1 MILFSKETIALGR
14 VEVSTK
20 LNTTVIQPGFVAS
33 VEGVDLGQVPGSEL
47 EDRLRELHGRFPILA
62 FPEQDLTP
70 ESFIAFARIF
80 GDIEI
85 DAHVPQFA
93 HPGMP
98 ELIYL
103 TNIDADGNPDPASA
117 RRGSAWHSDSSY
129 KPEPCA
135 HTVLYALEV
144 PSKGGGTVFA
154 DMYRAY
160 ETLPDDMKAR
170 IDGRQARHLWS
181 QGPAGGGHI
190 PLTPEQEAAMPQVIQ
205 PMVRI
210 HPVSARKGLYVN
222 PLHTTEIMGMEPNEG
237 DDILSYLFD
246 HSISSDFQYHH
257 HWLPRQLV
265 IWDQRCTM
273 HKAEAAYSMDERRRL
288 MRTKIAGHAA

>member
-1 MILFSKETIALGR
+1 MIFFSEDTITLGT
-14 VEVSTK
+14 VDVSAE

-33 VEGVDLGQVPGSEL
+33 VEGVDLGQVRGLEL
-47 EDRLRELHGRFPILA
+47 EDRLRELHGEFPILA
-62 FPEQDLTP
+62 FPEQGLTP
-70 ESFIAFARIF
+70 ESFIAFARVF
-80 GDIEI
+80 GNIEI

-117 RRGSAWHSDSSY
+117 GRGSAWHSDSSY

-160 ETLPDDMKAR
+160 ETLPDDMKGICGVR
-170 IDGRQARHLWS
+170 VR
-181 QGPAGGGHI
+181 PAV
-190 PLTPEQEAAMPQVIQ
+190 VIY
-205 PMVRI
+205 R
-210 HPVSARKGLYVN
+210 
-222 PLHTTEIMGMEPNEG
+222 
-237 DDILSYLFD
+237 
-246 HSISSDFQYHH
+246 
-257 HWLPRQLV
+257 
-265 IWDQRCTM
+265 
-273 HKAEAAYSMDERRRL
+273 
-288 MRTKIAGHAA
+288 

>member
-1 MILFSKETIALGR
+1 MILFFKETITLGR
-14 VEVSTK
+14 DAVSVE
-20 LNTTVIQPGFVAS
+20 LNTTVIQQGFVAS
-33 VEGVDLGQVPGSEL
+33 VEDIDLGQVPDLDL
-47 EDRLRELHGRFPILA
+47 EDRLLELHGRFPILA

-70 ESFIAFARIF
+70 ELFIAFARIF

-117 RRGSAWHSDSSY
+117 GRGSAWHSDSSY
-129 KPEPCA
+129 KPAPCA

-144 PSKGGGTVFA
+144 PSEGGGTIFA

-160 ETLPDDMKAR
+160 ETLPNDMKSR
-170 IDGRQARHLWS
+170 IDDRHARHLWS

-190 PLTPEQEAAMPQVIQ
+190 PLTPEQEAALPQVVQ

-210 HPVSARKGLYVN
+210 HPVSGRKALYVN
-222 PLHTTEIMGMEPNEG
+222 PLHTTEIIDMDPSEG
-237 DDILSYLFD
+237 DEILSFLFD
-246 HSISSDFQYHH
+246 HSIGSDSLYHH
-257 HWLPRQLV
+257 HWQSRQLV

-288 MRTKIAGHAA
+288 MRTKIAGCAA

>member
-1 MILFSKETIALGR
+1 MLAE
-14 VEVSTK
+14 

-33 VEGVDLGQVPGSEL
+33 VEGVDLGLAPGSEL
-47 EDRLRELHGRFPILA
+47 EEKLRELHSDFPILA
-62 FPEQDLTP
+62 FPEQDLSP

-85 DAHVPQFA
+85 DTHVPQFA

-117 RRGSAWHSDSSY
+117 GRGSAWHSDSSY
-129 KPEPCA
+129 KREPCA

-144 PSKGGGTVFA
+144 PSKGGGTIFA

-170 IDGRQARHLWS
+170 IDGRRARHLWS

-190 PLTPEQEAAMPQVIQ
+190 PLTPEQEAALPQVIQ
-205 PMVRI
+205 PMVRV
-210 HPVSARKGLYVN
+210 HPEAGRKALYVN
-222 PLHTTEIMGMEPNEG
+222 PLHTTEIIDMEPGKSDE
-237 DDILSYLFD
+237 ILSLLFD
-246 HSISSDFQYHH
+246 HSITADFQYHH

-288 MRTKIAGHAA
+288 MRTKIVGCAA

>member
-1 MILFSKETIALGR
+1 MSAE
-14 VEVSTK
+14 
-20 LNTTVIQPGFVAS
+20 LNTAVIQPGFVAL
-33 VEGVDLGQVPGSEL
+33 VEDIDLGQVPGTEL
-47 EDRLRELHGRFPILA
+47 EERLVELHGRFPVLA
-62 FPEQDLTP
+62 FSEQNLAPEP
-70 ESFIAFARIF
+70 FIAFARIF

-98 ELIYL
+98 ELVYQ
-103 TNIDADGNPDPASA
+103 TNIGADGNPDPAFA

-129 KPEPCA
+129 KPEPCT

-144 PSKGGGTVFA
+144 PSKGGGTIFS

-160 ETLPDDMKAR
+160 ETLPDDVKAR
-170 IDGRQARHLWS
+170 VDGRHARHLWS

-190 PLTPEQEAAMPQVIQ
+190 PLTPEQEVALPQVVQ
-205 PMVRI
+205 PMVRV
-210 HPVSARKGLYVN
+210 HPASGRKALYVN
-222 PLHTTEIMGMEPNEG
+222 PLHTTEIIDMEPEESNE
-237 DDILSYLFD
+237 ILSFLFD
-246 HSISSDFQYHH
+246 HSIAADFQYHH

-273 HKAEAAYSMDERRRL
+273 HKAEAAYPMDERRSL
-288 MRTKIAGHAA
+288 MRTKIAGYVA

>member
-14 VEVSTK
+14 VEVSTE
-20 LNTTVIQPGFVAS
+20 LNTTVIQPGFVAL

-47 EDRLRELHGRFPILA
+47 EDRIRELHGQFPILA

-70 ESFIAFARIF
+70 GSFIAFARIF

-117 RRGSAWHSDSSY
+117 GRGSAWHSDSSY

-160 ETLPDDMKAR
+160 ETLPDEMKAR

-190 PLTPEQEAAMPQVIQ
+190 PLTTEQEAALPQVIQ

-222 PLHTTEIMGMEPNEG
+222 PLHTTEIIGMEPSEG

>member
-1 MILFSKETIALGR
+1 MILFSKDTIALGR
-14 VEVSTK
+14 VDVPQEF
-20 LNTTVIQPGFVAS
+20 NTTIVQPGFVAS
-33 VEGVDLGQVPGSEL
+33 VENIDLGQVPGSDL
-47 EDRLRELHGRFPILA
+47 EDRLVDLHGRFPILA

-93 HPGMP
+93 HPSMP

-103 TNIDADGNPDPASA
+103 TNIDADGNSDPASA
-117 RRGSAWHSDSSY
+117 GRGSAWHSDSSY
-129 KPEPCA
+129 KPAPCA

-170 IDGRQARHLWS
+170 IDGHYARHLWS

-190 PLTPEQEAAMPQVIQ
+190 PLTSEQEAALPQVVQ
-205 PMVRI
+205 PMVRV
-210 HPVSARKGLYVN
+210 HPVSGRKALYVN
-222 PLHTTEIMGMEPNEG
+222 PLHTTEIIDMERSEG
-237 DDILSYLFD
+237 DEILYFLFV
-246 HSISSDFQYHH
+246 HSIGRDFQYHH

-288 MRTKIAGHAA
+288 MRTKIAGQAA